1 MLVSRQFVRI
11 SMLAPAICLGLVL
24 AGCQAVTPDPQLRTA
39 SKATLK
45 ERTRMTC
52 TVTQARL
59 QNVTQ
64 AKVERGCGCYA
75 TKTMN
80 ALTPQEIQAFRDTSV
95 FNASARLKALAAVD
109 ACGLKRP

>member
-1 MLVSRQFVRI
+1 MQVSRVSMLVSAV
-11 SMLAPAICLGLVL
+11 CLGLVL

-52 TVTQARL
+52 TYTQARL
-59 QNVTQ
+59 QNVTP
-64 AKVERGCGCYA
+64 AKVERRCGCYA
-75 TKTMN
+75 AKTMK
-80 ALTPQEIQAFRDTSV
+80 ALTPAEIQAFRDTSV